1 MHKHLRVLGVA
12 LGAAILTVMGT
23 ANAST
28 VLNISPPNQTV
39 ALGSTITV
47 DVNVSGVADLYGYQF
62 DLSFNPSVLAAIS
75 STEGSFL
82 TTGGATF
89 FIPGTNDNVGGAVS
103 GTADTLLTA
112 ISGVTGSGTLAMFTF
127 TAIGS
132 GASTISIQNVTLLDS
147 GLNSITN
154 TTMDGSITV
163 APVPLPASFL
173 LLATGLAGLSLTR
186 LKAKRGKYQV
196 SA

>member
-1 MHKHLRVLGVA
+1 
-12 LGAAILTVMGT
+12 MGT